1 MINTKININE
11 AINFGANELKN
22 ITKRA
27 RYESEILLS
36 GAIKKDKI
44 YIILNNSYFI
54 SESETEIFKNYIF
67 RRKNGEPIEYIIEKV
82 SFYSMNFYISKGA
95 LIPRPESE
103 ILVDLAFELL
113 KNKKNANI
121 LEIGVGSGAV
131 SIAVAIKLQNS
142 KIVAI
147 DISRDALK
155 IAHKNIKIF
164 NLEDRIELIESNL
177 FENIKN
183 INFDLIISNP
193 PYISLNEKGKLQ
205 RELDFEP
212 DEALYGGEVG
222 DEVLKKII
230 ETWFLR
236 NEILLLCEMGYDQ
249 KENIINFINN
259 RAKIEFFK
267 DLAGF
272 DRGFILKKI
281 FNI

>member
-236 NEILLLCEMGYDQ
+236 NETLLLCEMGYDQ
-249 KENIINFINN
+249 KENIINLINN

>member
-1 MINTKININE
+1 M
-11 AINFGANELKN
+11 
-22 ITKRA
+22 
-27 RYESEILLS
+27 SEILLS
-36 GAIKKDKI
+36 GTIKKDKI

-164 NLEDRIELIESNL
+164 
-177 FENIKN
+177 
-183 INFDLIISNP
+183 
-193 PYISLNEKGKLQ
+193 
-205 RELDFEP
+205 
-212 DEALYGGEVG
+212 
-222 DEVLKKII
+222 
-230 ETWFLR
+230 
-236 NEILLLCEMGYDQ
+236 
-249 KENIINFINN
+249 
-259 RAKIEFFK
+259 
-267 DLAGF
+267 
-272 DRGFILKKI
+272 
-281 FNI
+281 